1 MQGKLNL
8 FQATMLRWRELHP
21 YNAVHVVVVE
31 QALQPARLSA
41 CIASVLETAG
51 LTGLILSRRRARFVY
66 RGGPAAVS
74 VFVLSSADDARRVV
88 EQETE
93 RALNEP
99 FAPDGAI
106 APFRFFAVD
115 AGGSFHLGLAYDHFI
130 AGGDSITLLLGRI
143 VAIYATGS
151 EEAVAPW
158 TPRLYPRIYRSLF
171 ARHAGYVI
179 RGLRRVPAMVA
190 SCRRS
195 RRAPCYAAGDASNGF
210 LSQRVAPPD
219 VLRLSRT
226 ARNWGVTRNDLFLAM
241 LLQALACVTPA
252 RGSAPRRRE
261 LGVAAIVNVRAEFE
275 ADAVHTFGQFL
286 ASLRVSHP
294 VPPGIGLRELAL
306 AVHAQTSRIKSEKLY
321 LQTLL
326 ALGGVAI
333 VWRLLRAD
341 RRRCF
346 LAKHYPIAAGVSSLD
361 IDNLWHRA
369 PALEAATE
377 YLRAVPT
384 GPLAPIVLAITTHAG
399 VIELGVS
406 FRRADVSREL
416 AAGLTD
422 EFLRQWRALPEAAPQ
437 GCSRDETCPVV
448 G

>member
-1 MQGKLNL
+1 GSCIRTTPCMSSSWN
-8 FQATMLRWRELHP
+8 RRCSP
-21 YNAVHVVVVE
+21 R
-31 QALQPARLSA
+31 ALAHASRA
-41 CIASVLETAG
+41 C
-51 LTGLILSRRRARFVY
+51 SRRRVSPGSSYPAAARVSSIAADPLPSAYSCCRARTTRGEWWNRRPSARSTNRLRPTEPSRRSASLLSTPAARFIW
-66 RGGPAAVS
+66 GSPTIISSPAAIPSRCCS
-74 VFVLSSADDARRVV
+74 VESSRSMRPGP
-88 EQETE
+88 
-93 RALNEP
+93 RK
-99 FAPDGAI
+99 
-106 APFRFFAVD
+106 
-115 AGGSFHLGLAYDHFI
+115 
-130 AGGDSITLLLGRI
+130 
-143 VAIYATGS
+143 
-151 EEAVAPW
+151 
-158 TPRLYPRIYRSLF
+158 PRLYPRIYRSLF